1 MLDKTNHMVERC
13 TFCHGNFHLWVA
25 NATPFLTG
33 MNIQLVSNVH
43 RISSTPEIVR
53 SNYETT
59 TKNLYAKADDINLN
73 TRNIN
78 FRCMEK
84 KVLGR

>member
-1 MLDKTNHMVERC
+1 
-13 TFCHGNFHLWVA
+13 
-25 NATPFLTG
+25 

-78 FRCMEK
+78 FRRMVK
-84 KVLGR
+84 KVLGP